1 MRFERPMNGPVS
13 GASFTHAL
21 ILALWITGSS
31 AAQARPVNV
40 QTPGTTASAI
50 ISNSQMLPPQV
61 ITSFAIDR
69 TEVTI
74 AEVDAFAQ
82 ATSFVSQ
89 AEREGGGYVFNGG
102 WSRQPGWTWRTPF
115 GVPASADEPAVHL
128 SFAEAQAV
136 CLWRGMKLPTDAQW
150 VEAGHTEHRPEP
162 PPGFELGR
170 SYPYPTGNQPE
181 GANCL
186 GDCGQVPTVA
196 AQSLAGDRGQGHA
209 RTGQTKAGVNGL
221 FDMGANAWEWVDE
234 VVGAERRTRG
244 GSWWYGA
251 AQMHVDHRAS
261 KPAHFYA
268 VYVGFRCVRD
278 L

>member
-1 MRFERPMNGPVS
+1 MRFERTMNGSAS
-13 GASFTHAL
+13 GRSFAHAL

-31 AAQARPVNV
+31 PAQAQQVNLQPSGASTSPVV
-40 QTPGTTASAI
+40 
-50 ISNSQMLPPQV
+50 SNGRMPPPQP

-74 AEVDAFAQ
+74 GEVDAFAQ
-82 ATSFVSQ
+82 ATGFVSQ

-102 WSRQPGWTWRTPF
+102 WVRRPGWTWRTPF

-150 VEAGHTEHRPEP
+150 VEAGHTERRPEP
-162 PPGFELGR
+162 PPEFEHGR

-186 GDCGQVPTVA
+186 GDCGQAPTLA
-196 AQSLAGDRGQGHA
+196 AQSLAGDRGRGHA
-209 RTGQTKAGVNGL
+209 RAGQTKAGVNGL

-261 KPAHFYA
+261 KPGQFFA